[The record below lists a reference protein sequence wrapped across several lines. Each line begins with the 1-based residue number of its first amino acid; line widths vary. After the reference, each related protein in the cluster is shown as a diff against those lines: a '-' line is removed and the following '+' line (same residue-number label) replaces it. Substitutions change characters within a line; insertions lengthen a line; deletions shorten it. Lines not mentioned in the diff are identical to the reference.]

1 MTPTSTSTRPIFI
14 VGVPRSGT
22 TLAEQILGAHP
33 RVHAG
38 GEMSVIPRLLT
49 ELAGAGSTKTGVRS
63 MPFDQQGVDRMALEL
78 DQRYRAIDPRAERVT
93 DKLPDNVMH
102 LGLIAMLLP
111 AARVVVCTRD
121 PLDTCLSCFFQ
132 HFRAGIDFAYDL
144 THLGRYARA
153 IGRLT
158 RHWQRVLPSPIFE
171 LSYERVVGDQEGVT
185 RELVEFLGL
194 EWDERCLRFY
204 EAERMALTASVEQVR
219 QPLNSASVGRWK
231 NYERHLDPL
240 RAALEEPSP

>member
-1 MTPTSTSTRPIFI
+1 MIGQL
-14 VGVPRSGT
+14 V
-22 TLAEQILGAHP
+22 
-33 RVHAG
+33 AG
-38 GEMSVIPRLLT
+38 GISFERQLLQHQI
-49 ELAGAGSTKTGVRS
+49 EEFAHGCVG
-63 MPFDQQGVDRMALEL
+63 QGE
-78 DQRYRAIDPRAERVT
+78 
-93 DKLPDNVMH
+93 
-102 LGLIAMLLP
+102 G
-111 AARVVVCTRD
+111 
-121 PLDTCLSCFFQ
+121 

-171 LSYERVVGDQEGVT
+171 LSYERLVGDQEGVT

-219 QPLNSASVGRWK
+219 QPLNA
-231 NYERHLDPL
+231 NP
-240 RAALEEPSP
+240 